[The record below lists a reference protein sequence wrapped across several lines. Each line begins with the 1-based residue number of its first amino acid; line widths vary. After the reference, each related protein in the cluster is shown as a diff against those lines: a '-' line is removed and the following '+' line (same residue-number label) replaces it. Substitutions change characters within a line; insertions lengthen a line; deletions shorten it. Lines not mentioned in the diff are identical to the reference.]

1 MVAVS
6 LKKATSSIV
15 HLLTLVFISTICPFN
30 YSSTLKFQ
38 VINLNLHNL
47 GIDSTAILFLL
58 LHIHSFIKPLSSETF
73 TYYSDPQFVI
83 FVFLEV

>member
-47 GIDSTAILFLL
+47 GIDSTAILFLF
-58 LHIHSFIKPLSSETF
+58 LHIHSFFEPLSSENF
-73 TYYSDPQFVI
+73 TNYSYSQFVF
-83 FVFLEV
+83 FVILEV